1 MRSRTERP
9 RLEQSVS
16 DAVVD
21 VGRYSSRDSDGKNSF
36 TYGNGIVHTLT
47 QNARGLPER
56 SRDALGAT
64 AVHDD
69 TYDYDFN
76 GNVAAITDGLP
87 GQYGDRD
94 MTYDALD
101 RLTSVDAAAAQGG
114 DATFAYDPLDNIRVL
129 DQGARQYRYSYSAT
143 TNQLSTI
150 KNPAGSTLF
159 TFGHDIRGN
168 QTARTG
174 ATFTWDRAD
183 RMTATSLGTSSYV
196 YDGLGRRVKATAGGL
211 ATDSYYGRD
220 GALVFQRTPTKT
232 VNYIRL
238 AGSLVAERSV
248 PIGGGGETRTF
259 QHTDALGTPV
269 LETNA
274 SGAEI
279 TGSRERMTAYG
290 EPADGG
296 YADGPGYTGHVTD
309 AASKLTY
316 MQQRYYDPMVGRFLS
331 VDPVTELTNGDMRH
345 FNRYAYAYN
354 SPYGFTDPDGR
365 CGACDGFGDQYA
377 DDAAAGNLDDYDAF
391 VGPAVAVTTAAL
403 PGGPLLRL
411 AAKEGLARLRP
422 EGVPKTWTA
431 EKPSSGPGAIYRN
444 PQNLKH
450 DTVRVVPGR
459 PGSSQPGQ
467 KVTHVVRTANG
478 RRYGQNNTVVPTK
491 SQESHVPVDK
501 FKFVPADKLPKN

>member
-1 MRSRTERP
+1 MR
-9 RLEQSVS
+9 RLV
-16 DAVVD
+16 
-21 VGRYSSRDSDGKNSF
+21 
-36 TYGNGIVHTLT
+36 
-47 QNARGLPER
+47 
-56 SRDALGAT
+56 
-64 AVHDD
+64 
-69 TYDYDFN
+69 DFN

-94 MTYDALD
+94 MIYDALD
-101 RLTSVDAAAAQGG
+101 RLTSVGAGAAQGG

-196 YDGLGRRVKATAGGL
+196 YDGLGRRVKATANGL

-220 GALVFQRTPTKT
+220 GALLFQRTPTKT
-232 VNYIRL
+232 VNYVRL

-248 PIGGGGETRTF
+248 PIGGGSETRTF

-316 MQQRYYDPMVGRFLS
+316 MQQRYYDPVIGRFLS
-331 VDPVTELTNGDMRH
+331 IDPVATDANSGSM
-345 FNRYAYAYN
+345 FNRYRYADN
-354 SPYGFTDPDGR
+354 NPFKFVDPDGR
-365 CGACDGFGDQYA
+365 AEVIFTSGTSQEFK
-377 DDAAAGNLDDYDAF
+377 DDFNAVRAKSEEYGMSLFGNLDSAPGTLLVSEGNSTGIEGGMYKGKVAAHLFWDPDEGAYVKLSEHTGDTGQQSPAMGLVHE
-391 VGPAVAVTTAAL
+391 VGHAVEYLNDPTARGPDGKL
-403 PGGPLLRL
+403 PEESVINGPEREWGES
-411 AAKEGLARLRP
+411 AGEPVRSEHG
-422 EGVPKTWTA
+422 GVPIENKDLFQH
-431 EKPSSGPGAIYRN
+431 E
-444 PQNLKH
+444 
-450 DTVRVVPGR
+450 
-459 PGSSQPGQ
+459 
-467 KVTHVVRTANG
+467 
-478 RRYGQNNTVVPTK
+478 
-491 SQESHVPVDK
+491 
-501 FKFVPADKLPKN
+501 